1 MATLI
6 HFDTEDEFDETDWD
20 SLGIGIGHKD
30 DIPEDTFE
38 GMGIGIGH
46 KDDKENITYE
56 NNSN

>member
-6 HFDTEDEFDETDWD
+6 HFDKDDEFNEEDWD

-30 DIPEDTFE
+30 DILEDTFE

-46 KDDKENITYE
+46 RDDKENITNE
-56 NNSN
+56 DNSN

>member
-6 HFDTEDEFDETDWD
+6 HFDAEDEFDETDWD

-30 DIPEDTFE
+30 D
-38 GMGIGIGH
+38 
-46 KDDKENITYE
+46 KEKITDE